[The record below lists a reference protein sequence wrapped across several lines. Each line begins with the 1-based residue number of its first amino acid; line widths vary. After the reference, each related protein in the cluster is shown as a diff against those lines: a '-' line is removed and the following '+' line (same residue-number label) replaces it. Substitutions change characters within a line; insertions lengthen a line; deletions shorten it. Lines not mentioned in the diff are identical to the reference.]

1 MISGNQAQQQLARTR
16 KSRRRR
22 LGVAGLSLILI
33 TGGAV
38 SNTIAVGADSTTGTR
53 AIAPYDPNNFHNGEA
68 QATARTF
75 RFNITQ
81 GMADIG
87 MSYGAVLATYRDKT
101 GRANA
106 EALDLGVF
114 PTLYGVEQCDGSPPI
129 LNPATFVPKT
139 IANSNEEGSEI
150 PKPIDAFMPGF
161 GQDPHGDRVGSQ
173 VATATD
179 APSSLGSTESED
191 ADMLFIAIL
200 GGKSEATTSVKD
212 HVREA
217 RAVVT
222 ARELK
227 ILGGLFT
234 FENPRWE
241 AIARSGR
248 TESVTGSFT
257 FSRATVLGIPRS
269 PEDVMMD
276 LKEFKYNLEQLLAP
290 LGAQLELPKVIVS
303 DNKVEVTPMS
313 FKLLDPPFGKEMI
326 QPFLGNLQPQ
336 YEQFIKDELAADC
349 KNEVNLMMGDI
360 VLGILSGSGSAE
372 IHAGGVDAYT
382 DDTDFTVAPIDP
394 VTSVSQG
401 VAVPGTPGIEGTPA
415 SEYTYDIPGTYIPGT
430 EGTYGD
436 YSSGYD
442 TSDLV
447 EGATT
452 STVPKNKTTKKK
464 TKSNDGGP
472 TRLVG
477 RDDLPQTKAGTAAV
491 AVGVAGLL
499 GALGLTFGEHLR
511 ERRTRRRIP

>member
-1 MISGNQAQQQLARTR
+1 M
-16 KSRRRR
+16 
-22 LGVAGLSLILI
+22 SLVLI
-33 TGGAV
+33 IGGAV
-38 SNTIAVGADSTTGTR
+38 SNTIPVGADTTGTGTS

-106 EALDLGVF
+106 EALDIGVF
-114 PTLYGVEQCDGSPPI
+114 PTLYGVEQCDGSPPL
-129 LNPATFVPKT
+129 LNPVTFNPKT

-200 GGKSEATTSVKD
+200 GGKSDATTSVKNQ
-212 HVREA
+212 VREA

-290 LGAQLELPKVIVS
+290 LGAQLELPKVIVN

-313 FKLLDPPFGKEMI
+313 FKLLDPPFGKEII
-326 QPFLGNLQPQ
+326 QPFLGSIQPQ
-336 YEQFIKDELAADC
+336 YEQFIKDELASDC

-360 VLGILSGSGSAE
+360 ILGILSGSGSVE

-394 VTSVSQG
+394 VTAVSQG
-401 VAVPGTPGIEGTPA
+401 ADIPPTPGIEGTPA
-415 SEYTYDIPGTYIPGT
+415 SEYTYDIAGTYIPGT
-430 EGTYGD
+430 DGTYGD
-436 YSSGYD
+436 YSTGYD
-442 TSDLV
+442 SGTST
-447 EGATT
+447 EGGTT
-452 STVPKNKTTKKK
+452 STTAPKKTTKK
-464 TKSNDGGP
+464 TAKSKDGGP

-477 RDDLPQTKAGTAAV
+477 RDDLPKTKAGTAAV
-491 AVGVAGLL
+491 AVGIAGLL

-511 ERRTRRRIP
+511 ERQTRRRIP